1 MEINMKA
8 NISERVQKHRAA
20 LRASGMR
27 PIQIWVPDTR
37 APGFAE
43 ECRRQ
48 SLLAAT
54 SDSKDK
60 DMMTLMD
67 GALADVDGWEA

>member
-1 MEINMKA
+1 MPLSKI
-8 NISERVQKHRAA
+8 ERVERRRAKLRAA
-20 LRASGMR
+20 GLR

-48 SLLAAT
+48 SGLIRASETAA
-54 SDSKDK
+54 SRAEDD
-60 DMMTLMD
+60 
-67 GALADVDGWEA
+67 AWEAVSWESVTHDKR